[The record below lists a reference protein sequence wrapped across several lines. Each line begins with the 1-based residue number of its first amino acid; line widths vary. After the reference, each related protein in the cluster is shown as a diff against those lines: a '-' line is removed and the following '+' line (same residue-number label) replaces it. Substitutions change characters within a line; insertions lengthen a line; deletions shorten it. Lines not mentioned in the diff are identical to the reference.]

1 MILRHMHRKII
12 TTEQREPVRERQQ
25 ERKNMKKGAS
35 SKPENSP
42 ASFAALAA
50 ATTLALFAAA
60 LGVNALV
67 ELLARCLDV
76 GFP

>member
-1 MILRHMHRKII
+1 
-12 TTEQREPVRERQQ
+12 
-25 ERKNMKKGAS
+25 MKKGAS